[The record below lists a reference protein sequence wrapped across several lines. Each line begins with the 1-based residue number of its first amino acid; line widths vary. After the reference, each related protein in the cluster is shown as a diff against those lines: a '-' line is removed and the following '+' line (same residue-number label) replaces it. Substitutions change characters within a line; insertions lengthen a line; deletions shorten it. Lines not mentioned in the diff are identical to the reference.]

1 MDPVPGPG
9 TPSLPPLPILT
20 PPPTLRVALSA
31 GPGPWSQT
39 LGSSGI
45 YGGGLDGVLG
55 GIGKVLVG
63 IVGVLVGVLE
73 YSVMW
78 GRRSVLGLLV

>member
-1 MDPVPGPG
+1 
-9 TPSLPPLPILT
+9 
-20 PPPTLRVALSA
+20 
-31 GPGPWSQT
+31 
-39 LGSSGI
+39 
-45 YGGGLDGVLG
+45 LDGVLG